1 MSMGDMGVM
10 PQEPMGDM
18 SQPQMDDMPQEPMDD
33 MPNGG
38 DGFDADVNADENSDP
53 KTYVQQLTGKLSQ
66 ELRNYNND
74 QGNQDTE
81 LNKYVAGMIIPQAT
95 KHMTDDDK
103 SEVIKKIKKGVTDDG
118 ESNSSEESMP
128 MESRQIHDSLMNE
141 IMNSIIDDKKK
152 QRLEKQTTKKKSNPF
167 VSNR

>member
-1 MSMGDMGVM
+1 MPMDDMGAM
-10 PQEPMGDM
+10 PQEPMGNM
-18 SQPQMDDMPQEPMDD
+18 GQSPMNDMPQEPMNDIS
-33 MPNGG
+33 NG
-38 DGFDADVNADENSDP
+38 DEGFDANVDADEDSDP

-118 ESNSSEESMP
+118 ESNDSEESMP
-128 MESRQIHDSLMNE
+128 MESKRIHDKLMNE
-141 IMNSIIDDKKK
+141 IINSIVDDKKK
-152 QRLEKQTTKKKSNPF
+152 QRFEKQTEKKRNNPF